1 MAERTTKRVLDP
13 IDRVSEIIFG
23 LLMALSFTGSLS
35 VATGHDEI
43 RTVLA
48 AALGCNIAW
57 GLVDGVM
64 YLLATAT
71 ERARETRRPKSAH
84 ALLNAEDYSA
94 ALGVFLLVT
103 LATFPVVLPFLF
115 ISDVFA
121 AMRVSN
127 GIALVTLFIGGYQ
140 LGRHAGFVPW
150 RSGLAMAAIGAV
162 LVAAIIAL
170 GG

>member
-1 MAERTTKRVLDP
+1 MAMTKTKRVLDP

-35 VATGHDEI
+35 VATGHEEI

-57 GLVDGVM
+57 GLVDAVM
-64 YLLATAT
+64 YLVGTAT
-71 ERARETRRPKSAH
+71 ERARDLKRPKSGLAM
-84 ALLNAEDYSA
+84 LGGEDYRA
-94 ALGVFLLVT
+94 AAGVFLLVT

-115 ISDVFA
+115 ISDVWL

-127 GIALVTLFIGGYQ
+127 GVALVTLFIGGYQ
-140 LGRHAGFVPW
+140 LGRYAGFVPW
-150 RSGLAMAAIGAV
+150 RSGLVMAAIGAL

>member
-1 MAERTTKRVLDP
+1 MTKTITKRVLDP

-35 VATGHDEI
+35 VATGHEEI

-57 GLVDGVM
+57 GLVDAVM
-64 YLLATAT
+64 YLVGVAT
-71 ERARETRRPKSAH
+71 ERARETYRPKSAH
-84 ALLNAEDYSA
+84 ALLNANDYRA

-115 ISDVFA
+115 ISDVFT
-121 AMRVSN
+121 AMRTSN
-127 GIALVTLFIGGYQ
+127 SIALVTLFIGGYQ

-150 RSGLAMAAIGAV
+150 RSGFAMAAIGAV
-162 LVAAIIAL
+162 LVAAIVAL